1 MKGNKMEDIKL
12 NIENLTKIF
21 TPKGRKVVAV
31 ENVNLKIKK
40 GEFVCLLG
48 ASGCGKT
55 TTLRM
60 IAGFRTQVV
69 DILL

>member
-1 MKGNKMEDIKL
+1 MKENKMEDIKL

-40 GEFVCLLG
+40 GELFKSYLDH
-48 ASGCGKT
+48 
-55 TTLRM
+55 
-60 IAGFRTQVV
+60 QDVV
-69 DILL
+69 KQQL